1 MSART
6 HENAAFDKL
15 QAAAEAAAAIPDAVY
30 ETRAALAPAKVVEVT
45 LANPIQRQ
53 SGPLAQITLRKP
65 SAGDLRGL
73 SLQALL
79 SSDVGAIITVLPRIS
94 SPFITEHEAAALE
107 ADDLAEIGGALLGFF
122 MSPAQRAQIAQM
134 TGA

>member
-1 MSART
+1 MTKPSNPGAV
-6 HENAAFDKL
+6 NAAIDP
-15 QAAAEAAAAIPDAVY
+15 AE
-30 ETRAALAPAKVVEVT
+30 TAPVIVVAPKSVDVT
-45 LANPIQRQ
+45 LNTPIQRQ

-79 SSDVGAIITVLPRIS
+79 GSDVGAIITVLPRIS
-94 SPFITEHEAAALE
+94 APFITEHEAAALE